1 MDMKDVLK
9 ILLRLFVQG
18 FSKEV
23 IWPAMCPL
31 ITQRGRQN
39 KVRTSVMPLVCC
51 SWHTVCSFHLNLMSH
66 VHNYRT
72 NVQNTLTH
80 EHPSGESADEV
91 KGEGV
96 VVVVFFFFQYLR
108 NNVIRNINAV

>member
-1 MDMKDVLK
+1 
-9 ILLRLFVQG
+9 
-18 FSKEV
+18 
-23 IWPAMCPL
+23 MCPL

-39 KVRTSVMPLVCC
+39 KVRTSAMPLVCG
-51 SWHTVCSFHLNLMSH
+51 SWHTVCSFHNLTSH

-80 EHPSGESADEV
+80 EHPSGESTDEV

-96 VVVVFFFFQYLR
+96 GVVVVFFFSILEK
-108 NNVIRNINAV
+108 